1 MYHVDNLKSKLDKL
15 DVDKLVSVPIDLKK
29 LSDVVDNGA
38 VEKNVYD
45 ELLKK
50 INAIDTNGLFIETG
64 YDPKIMKIKGEIP
77 SVASLLTTANLN
89 AVDNKITNVSNLVE
103 ETDFDAKISDFE
115 DKNFTTS
122 DCE

>member
-1 MYHVDNLKSKLDKL
+1 MYHVDSLKSKLDKL

-38 VEKNVYD
+38 VEGDVYD

-50 INAIDTNGLFIETG
+50 INAIDTSGLFIETG
-64 YDPKIMKIKGEIP
+64 YDPKIMEIKGETP
-77 SVASLLTTANLN
+77 SVAILLTTANLN
-89 AVDNKITNVSNLVE
+89 AVDNKITNVSNLVK

-115 DKNFTTS
+115 DKNFTAS

>member
-89 AVDNKITNVSNLVE
+89 AVDNKITNVSNIVK
-103 ETDFDAKISDFE
+103 ETDFDAKTSDFE
-115 DKNFTTS
+115 DKNFTAS

>member
-1 MYHVDNLKSKLDKL
+1 MYHVDSLKSKLDKL

-77 SVASLLTTANLN
+77 SVASLLTTDNLN

>member
-1 MYHVDNLKSKLDKL
+1 MYHVDSLKSKLDKL

>member
-38 VEKNVYD
+38 VEEDVYD

-50 INAIDTNGLFIETG
+50 INAIDTSGLFIETG

-77 SVASLLTTANLN
+77 SVASLLTTANFN
-89 AVDNKITNVSNLVE
+89 AVDNKITNVSNLVK
-103 ETDFDAKISDFE
+103 ETDFDTKISDFE

-122 DCE
+122 DC

>member
-1 MYHVDNLKSKLDKL
+1 MYHVDSLKSKLDKL

-89 AVDNKITNVSNLVE
+89 AVDNKITNVSNLVK
-103 ETDFDAKISDFE
+103 ETDFDTKISDFE

-122 DCE
+122 DC

>member
-115 DKNFTTS
+115 DKSFTTS

>member
-38 VEKNVYD
+38 VEEDVYD

-50 INAIDTNGLFIETG
+50 INAIDTSGLFIETG

>member
-50 INAIDTNGLFIETG
+50 INAIDTNGLFVETG

>member
-38 VEKNVYD
+38 VEEDVYD

-50 INAIDTNGLFIETG
+50 INAIDTSGPFIETG

>member
-1 MYHVDNLKSKLDKL
+1 MYHVDNLKSKLGKL

>member
-1 MYHVDNLKSKLDKL
+1 MYHVDSLKSKLDKL

-38 VEKNVYD
+38 VEGDVYD

-50 INAIDTNGLFIETG
+50 INAIDTSGLFIGTG
-64 YDPKIMKIKGEIP
+64 YDPKIMEIKGETP

-89 AVDNKITNVSNLVE
+89 AADNKITNVSNLVK

-115 DKNFTTS
+115 DKNFTAS